1 LLRKTLLAF
10 ALVSLVNLVSLVT
23 SVALAASVAS
33 VASAQESS
41 TGDGQDSLRALQN
54 SFFTDRENADLN
66 SDGIVDFL
74 DLGLLGS
81 RLSMSDSLSDLSYLS
96 ESSLH
101 TPLAVAPGNIL
112 FFTLPGQSSP
122 VSQVS
127 AIAQESL
134 FLDLHMSF
142 EDTTVGGGIDLL
154 FDDGVL
160 SFIDGVFDDGLGDD
174 PNFRCPTDPAA
185 PAPIDCTPNGPNFVS
200 FGGFPGITGDH
211 LVVTLEFFAT
221 STGDSPIDF
230 TVTSPFSDPTGNP
243 IEVPEPGL
251 AWMAAIATLAALR
264 GRQRLQEHRASA
276 A

>member
-1 LLRKTLLAF
+1 MLRKTLIAF
-10 ALVSLVNLVSLVT
+10 ALVNLVTLVT
-23 SVALAASVAS
+23 LVTLPAS
-33 VASAQESS
+33 VASAQGSS
-41 TGDGQDSLRALQN
+41 TGDGQDSLGALQN
-54 SFFTDRENADLN
+54 SFFTDSENADLN
-66 SDGIVDFL
+66 ADGIVDFL

-81 RLSMSDSLSDLSYLS
+81 QLSMSDSLS

-122 VSQVS
+122 VNQVS
-127 AIAQESL
+127 ATAQESL

-142 EDTTVGGGIDLL
+142 EDTTVGGGIDLV
-154 FDDGVL
+154 FDTRVL

-211 LVVTLEFFAT
+211 LVVSLEFFAA
-221 STGDSPIDF
+221 STGNSPIDF
-230 TVTSPFSDPTGNP
+230 TVTSTFSDPTGNP

-251 AWMAAIATLAALR
+251 AWMAAIATLAALS
-264 GRQRLQEHRASA
+264 GRQRLREHRARA